1 MLIIA
6 GFIFLLL
13 GLLTGVALV
22 LGPVGL
28 WSAQAG
34 FTMYVLFALLVGVGY
49 LLLAVSSKL
58 PTLPLLARV
67 TGALLILLA
76 LGAAT
81 GLVLISTAMIPAA
94 GGTLPLWFVLIVGGL
109 IGAALLS
116 AHRPVTAQ

>member
-6 GFIFLLL
+6 GFIFLVL

-22 LGPVGL
+22 LGPIGL
-28 WSAQAG
+28 WTTQAG
-34 FTMYVLFALLVGVGY
+34 LTMYVLFTLLVGVGY

-58 PTLPLLARV
+58 PTLPLLARI

-81 GLVLISTAMIPAA
+81 GLVLISTAMIPVS
-94 GGTLPLWFVLIVGGL
+94 GGTLPLWYVLVVGGL
-109 IGAALLS
+109 TGAALLT
-116 AHRPVTAQ
+116 AHRPATAQ